1 MLIFYQI
8 IKRHFSFPSH
18 CSSVVHVVL
27 SLTVCSILY
36 FIDVDTAMTD
46 ATLQRVDDDVRFM
59 EKYPDGIPLAE
70 MIPFYELLARDEP
83 LKLEW
88 VCPGKRK
95 PKNEEAKANTVLVQ
109 RAPSVVAKVTA
120 ESQPSASKLAEFDF
134 DEGSVQ
140 AIFPASGVE
149 STLPGANPPLR
160 RVGGLGRHPPRQP
173 RVANMDKILNDLFRN
188 RRDAG
193 PQQHETTDLT
203 KGAVPVSETVCM
215 LVGDDKQ
222 TDIVQNNEQLM
233 EVTTGVAQPP
243 IGNSASMIPCDSEPF
258 QAESALEA
266 SFPTTLADTNQS
278 LPATVLLDTVSAVP
292 TLTDNE
298 SMSVGSN
305 QEHCTVSQSDCD
317 TTHLH
322 CSTTIAEPWN
332 SQIPSQ
338 LAQTQIV
345 D

>member
-1 MLIFYQI
+1 M
-8 IKRHFSFPSH
+8 
-18 CSSVVHVVL
+18 
-27 SLTVCSILY
+27 
-36 FIDVDTAMTD
+36 DTAMATD
-46 ATLQRVDDDVRFM
+46 VTLQRTDDDVRFM
-59 EKYPDGIPLAE
+59 EQYPDGIPLAE

-95 PKNEEAKANTVLVQ
+95 PKNEEVKTNTVLVQ

-140 AIFPASGVE
+140 ALFPASGAE
-149 STLPGANPPLR
+149 SALPGANPPLR

-203 KGAVPVSETVCM
+203 KCAVPASDTVT
-215 LVGDDKQ
+215 DDKH
-222 TDIVQNNEQLM
+222 TDIMQSNELV

-243 IGNSASMIPCDSEPF
+243 IENSISMIPCDSEPF
-258 QAESALEA
+258 QTESGLGG
-266 SFPTTLADTNQS
+266 SFPTTVSNPTQS
-278 LPATVLLDTVSAVP
+278 LPPTAMLDSVSAIP
-292 TLTDNE
+292 TPTDNDNL
-298 SMSVGSN
+298 SVGSN
-305 QEHCTVSQSDCD
+305 QEHCTASQSDCGA
-317 TTHLH
+317 THLH
-322 CSTTIAEPWN
+322 NTVTVAEPWN

-338 LAQTQIV
+338 LAQAQIV

>member
-8 IKRHFSFPSH
+8 IKHYFSSLSH
-18 CSSVVHVVL
+18 CSSVVYVVPI
-27 SLTVCSILY
+27 LTMCSILY
-36 FIDVDTAMTD
+36 FIDMDTAMTD
-46 ATLQRVDDDVRFM
+46 VTLQQVDDDVRFM
-59 EKYPDGIPLAE
+59 EKYPDGVPLVE

-95 PKNEEAKANTVLVQ
+95 PKNEEAKTNTVLVQ

-140 AIFPASGVE
+140 ALFPASGAE

-203 KGAVPVSETVCM
+203 KCAVPASETVSM
-215 LVGDDKQ
+215 LVGGDKQ
-222 TDIVQNNEQLM
+222 TDIIQNIEQLVD
-233 EVTTGVAQPP
+233 VTTSVAQPP
-243 IGNSASMIPCDSEPF
+243 IGNCVSMIPCDSEPF
-258 QAESALEA
+258 QSESALGA
-266 SFPTTLADTNQS
+266 SFPTTVADTNQS
-278 LPATVLLDTVSAVP
+278 LPATITLDTVLAVP
-292 TLTDNE
+292 ALTDND

-317 TTHLH
+317 ATHSH
-322 CSTTIAEPWN
+322 NSTTIAEPWN

>member
-8 IKRHFSFPSH
+8 IKRYFSPPSH
-18 CSSVVHVVL
+18 CSSVVYVVL
-27 SLTVCSILY
+27 ILTMCNILY
-36 FIDVDTAMTD
+36 FIDMDTAMTEI
-46 ATLQRVDDDVRFM
+46 TLQRVDDDVRFM
-59 EKYPDGIPLAE
+59 EKYPDGIPLVE

-95 PKNEEAKANTVLVQ
+95 PKNDEAKTNTVLVQ
-109 RAPSVVAKVTA
+109 RTPSVVAKVTA

-140 AIFPASGVE
+140 ALFPASGAE
-149 STLPGANPPLR
+149 STLPGATPPLR

-188 RRDAG
+188 RRDTG
-193 PQQHETTDLT
+193 LQQHETTDLT
-203 KGAVPVSETVCM
+203 KCAVPASETVSM

-222 TDIVQNNEQLM
+222 TDVLQNNKQL
-233 EVTTGVAQPP
+233 VDITTSVAQPP
-243 IGNSASMIPCDSEPF
+243 IENCVSVVSCESEPF
-258 QAESALEA
+258 QTESALEA
-266 SFPTTLADTNQS
+266 SFPTTVANTNQS
-278 LPATVLLDTVSAVP
+278 LSATIMLDPVAAVP
-292 TLTDNE
+292 TLTDND
-298 SMSVGSN
+298 SLSVGSN
-305 QEHCTVSQSDCD
+305 QDHCTISQSDCEA
-317 TTHLH
+317 TSLH
-322 CSTTIAEPWN
+322 NSTTVAEPWN